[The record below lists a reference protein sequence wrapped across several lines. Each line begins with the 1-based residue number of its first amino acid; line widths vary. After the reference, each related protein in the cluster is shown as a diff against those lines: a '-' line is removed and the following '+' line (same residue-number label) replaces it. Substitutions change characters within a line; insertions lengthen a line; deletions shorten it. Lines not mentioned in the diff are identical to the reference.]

1 METELVFQIHLLCT
15 HAMIGLIWFV
25 QIVHYPM
32 FDGVGSEQFTDY
44 QIRHMRLT
52 TYAVS
57 PFMIGEFI
65 TLFWLFSIPEFFS
78 NQLFLI
84 SAALFVLIWASTA
97 LLQVPCHNRLLKSFD
112 PSVHR
117 KLVTSNWI
125 RTIAW
130 SLRGM
135 LLILMSQSSV

>member
-1 METELVFQIHLLCT
+1 METELVFHLHLFCT

-25 QIVHYPM
+25 QVVHYPM
-32 FDGVGSEQFTDY
+32 FDNVGEKEFTNY

-52 TYAVS
+52 TYVVS

-65 TLFWLFSIPEFFS
+65 TLFWLFSIPEYYS
-78 NQLFLI
+78 NQLFLV
-84 SAALFVLIWASTA
+84 SSGLFVLIWVSTA
-97 LLQVPCHNRLLKSFD
+97 TLQVPCHNRLLKSFE

-117 KLVTSNWI
+117 KLVSSNWI

-130 SLRGM
+130 SLRGI
-135 LLILMSQSSV
+135 LLIMMSI

>member
-97 LLQVPCHNRLLKSFD
+97 LLQVPCHNRLLKAFES
-112 PSVHR
+112 SVHR

-135 LLILMSQSSV
+135 LLILMS

>member
-1 METELVFQIHLLCT
+1 METELVFHLHLLCT

-25 QIVHYPM
+25 QVVHYPM
-32 FDGVGSEQFTDY
+32 FDNVGEKEFTNY

-52 TYAVS
+52 TYVVS

-65 TLFWLFSIPEFFS
+65 TLFWLFSIPEYYS
-78 NQLFLI
+78 NQLFLV
-84 SAALFVLIWASTA
+84 SSGLFVLIWISTA
-97 LLQVPCHNRLLKSFD
+97 ALQVPCHNRLLQSFE

-117 KLVTSNWI
+117 KLVSSNWI

-130 SLRGM
+130 SLRGI
-135 LLILMSQSSV
+135 LLIMMSI

>member
-32 FDGVGSEQFTDY
+32 FDAVGSEQFTDY

-57 PFMIGEFI
+57 PFMIGELI

-84 SAALFVLIWASTA
+84 SAVLFVLIWASTA
-97 LLQVPCHNRLLKSFD
+97 LLQVPCHNRLLKSFE

-117 KLVTSNWI
+117 KLVASNWI

-130 SLRGM
+130 SLRGI

>member
-97 LLQVPCHNRLLKSFD
+97 LLQVPCHNRLLKAFES
-112 PSVHR
+112 SVHR

-130 SLRGM
+130 SLRGI